1 VSPGVGRRQFLSDTL
16 AAAALLS
23 VPRAA
28 AALGDTTTREFVLTA
43 REATHQ
49 VGTTPWPTWTYDG
62 LVPGPEIRLTRGD
75 RVRIRLD
82 NRLPQPTTIH
92 WHGLAVPPAMDGVV
106 GLSQPAVQPGESFT
120 YEFDVT
126 QSGTFFYHSHVGL
139 QLDRGL
145 YGALIVEEP
154 GENKR
159 LRVDREYVLLLDDWL
174 TGAPEEALASIR
186 NARGGMMGREGPAYA
201 GYLLNGT
208 TAASQLVVARGERV
222 RLRLIN
228 AASATP
234 FRVGLTGHTLLVT
247 HADGQPVDPIEVS
260 TLVIGMGERY
270 DVIVSATNPGTWP
283 LLVSP
288 SGSAA
293 TVSLGMFVYTGYD
306 RSVAPP
312 VVWPPEL
319 QAGRALRYQDLRS
332 TSLAAPALPASLI
345 IPAVLSGGMG
355 GMGMGGGATSWTING
370 QIYPNADPFVVR
382 EGARVQIA
390 MTNRSMMPHPM
401 HLHGHTGMLSVPGVS
416 GQGFAKDTVLLN
428 PMDTA
433 TLEFTADN
441 PGRWLFHCHNL
452 YHMELGM
459 ARVVEYR

>member
-1 VSPGVGRRQFLSDTL
+1 MSPGIDRRQFLSDTL
-16 AAAALLS
+16 AAATFLA

-28 AALGDTTTREFVLTA
+28 AAFSDTATREFVLTA
-43 REATHQ
+43 REATVQ
-49 VGTTPWPTWTYDG
+49 IETTPWQTWTYDG
-62 LVPGPEIRLTRGD
+62 RVPGPEIRLTRGD

-92 WHGLAVPPAMDGVV
+92 WHGLVVPPTMDGVV
-106 GLSQPAVQPGESFT
+106 GLSQSAVQPGQSFA

-126 QSGTFFYHSHVGL
+126 QSGTFFYHAHVGL

-154 GENKR
+154 GENDR
-159 LRVDREYVLLLDDWL
+159 LRIDREYVLLLDDWL
-174 TGAPEEALASIR
+174 TITPEAALASIQR
-186 NARGGMMGREGPAYA
+186 SGGMMGDGGPAYA

-208 TAASQLVVARGERV
+208 TVPSRLAAARGERV

-228 AASATP
+228 AASGTP
-234 FRVGLTGHTLLVT
+234 FRVGLAGHTLIVT
-247 HADGQPVDPIEVS
+247 HADGRPVSPVEVS
-260 TLVIGMGERY
+260 TVVIGMGERY
-270 DVIVSATNPGTWP
+270 DVVVSATNPGTWP

-288 SGSAA
+288 SGSSVP
-293 TVSLGMFVYTGYD
+293 TTLGLLVYTGLE
-306 RSVAPP
+306 RNVQPP
-312 VVWPPEL
+312 FVWPPEL
-319 QAGRALRYQDLRS
+319 QAGRALRYEDLRS
-332 TSLAAPALPASLI
+332 TSVGEPSPPISLT
-345 IPAVLSGGMG
+345 IPAVLAGGMG
-355 GMGMGGGATSWTING
+355 GMGSGTTSWTING

-401 HLHGHTGMLSVPGVS
+401 HLHGHTGILRLPGS
-416 GQGFAKDTVLLN
+416 LGAGFAKDTVLLN

-441 PGRWLFHCHNL
+441 PGRWLFHCHNPH
-452 YHMELGM
+452 HMKLGM

>member
-1 VSPGVGRRQFLSDTL
+1 MKPPIDRRQFLTESL
-16 AAAALLS
+16 AAAALLTVS
-23 VPRAA
+23 RDVL
-28 AALGDTTTREFVLTA
+28 ALGGTAAVRDFVITA
-43 REATHQ
+43 REATVQ
-49 VGTTPWPTWTYDG
+49 VGTKQWETWTYG
-62 LVPGPEIRLTRGD
+62 GAVPGPEIRITRGD

-82 NRLPQPTTIH
+82 NRLSQPTTIH
-92 WHGLAVPPAMDGVV
+92 WHGLVVPPTMDGVV

-126 QSGTFFYHSHVGL
+126 QSGTFFYHAHVGL

-154 GENKR
+154 GENER
-159 LRVDREYVLLLDDWL
+159 LRIDREYVVLLDDWL
-174 TGAPEEALASIR
+174 TTTPEAALASIQR
-186 NARGGMMGREGPAYA
+186 SGGMGNSGPAYA

-208 TAASQLVVARGERV
+208 TVPSQLAATRGERV

-234 FRVGLTGHTLLVT
+234 FRVGVAGHTLIVT
-247 HADGQPVDPIEVS
+247 HADGQPVSPVEVS

-270 DVIVSATNPGTWP
+270 DVVVSATNPGTWP
-283 LLVSP
+283 LMVSS
-288 SGSAA
+288 SGSSVP
-293 TVSLGMFVYTGYD
+293 TTLGMLVYTGFE
-306 RSVAPP
+306 RNVQPP
-312 VVWPPEL
+312 FVWPPEL
-319 QAGRALRYQDLRS
+319 QAGRALRYEDLRS
-332 TSLAAPALPASLI
+332 TSVGEPSPPISLT
-345 IPAVLSGGMG
+345 IPAVLAGGMG
-355 GMGMGGGATSWTING
+355 GMGSGTTRWTING

-401 HLHGHTGMLSVPGVS
+401 HLHGHTGILRLPGS
-416 GQGFAKDTVLLN
+416 LGAGFAKDTVLLN

>member
-1 VSPGVGRRQFLSDTL
+1 MSPGAGRRQFLFDTL
-16 AAAALLS
+16 AAAVFLA

-28 AALGDTTTREFVLTA
+28 AGFGDATTRELVLTA
-43 REATHQ
+43 REATVQ
-49 VGTTPWPTWTYDG
+49 IGTTPWQTWTYDG
-62 LVPGPEIRLTRGD
+62 RVPGPEIRLTRGD

-92 WHGLAVPPAMDGVV
+92 WHGLPVPPAMDGVV
-106 GLSQPAVQPGESFT
+106 GLSQSAVQPGQSFT
-120 YEFDVT
+120 YEFDIT
-126 QSGTFFYHSHVGL
+126 QSGTFFYHAHVGL

-154 GENKR
+154 GENDR
-159 LRVDREYVLLLDDWL
+159 LRIDREYVVLLDDWL
-174 TGAPEEALASIR
+174 TITPEAALASMR
-186 NARGGMMGREGPAYA
+186 VSGGMMGGGGPAYA

-208 TAASQLVVARGERV
+208 NVPTRFAVTRGERV

-234 FRVGLTGHTLLVT
+234 FRVGLTGHTLIVT
-247 HADGQPVDPIEVS
+247 HADGLPVAPVEVS

-270 DVIVSATNPGTWP
+270 DVIVSASNPGTWP
-283 LLVSP
+283 LLVS
-288 SGSAA
+288 SSDSAV
-293 TVSLGMFVYTGYD
+293 TVSLGMLVYTGYE
-306 RSVAPP
+306 RNVAPP
-312 VVWPPEL
+312 FVWPPEL
-319 QAGRALRYQDLRS
+319 QVGRALRYEDLRS
-332 TSLAAPALPASLI
+332 LSPAEPSRASQI
-345 IPAVLSGGMG
+345 IPAVLSGGMR
-355 GMGMGGGATSWTING
+355 GMGSGTSWTING

-401 HLHGHTGMLSVPGVS
+401 HLHGHTGILRLPGVS
-416 GQGFAKDTVLLN
+416 NAAFAKDTALLN

>member
-1 VSPGVGRRQFLSDTL
+1 MAPRVDRRQFLSETL
-16 AAAALLS
+16 AAAALVA

-28 AALGDTTTREFVLTA
+28 AAFGNTTTREFVLTA
-43 REATHQ
+43 REATPQ
-49 VGTTPWPTWTYDG
+49 VGITPWPTWTYDG
-62 LVPGPEIRLTRGD
+62 RVPGPEIRLTRGD
-75 RVRIRLD
+75 RVRIQLD

-106 GLSQPAVQPGESFT
+106 GLSQPAVQPGQSFT

-145 YGALIVEEP
+145 YGPLVVEEP
-154 GENKR
+154 GENDR
-159 LRVDREYVLLLDDWL
+159 LRIDREYVLVLDDWL
-174 TGAPEEALASIR
+174 TVAPEEALASIR
-186 NARGGMMGREGPAYA
+186 SGGGMMGGEGPAYV

-208 TAASQLVVARGERV
+208 TLASRLAVTRGERV

-234 FRVGLTGHTLLVT
+234 FRVGLTGHTLTVT
-247 HADGQPVDPIEVS
+247 HADGQPVSPLEVS

-283 LLVSP
+283 LLVS
-288 SGSAA
+288 SSNSAVP
-293 TVSLGMFVYTGYD
+293 TSLGVLVYTGYE
-306 RSVAPP
+306 RNVAPP
-312 VVWPPEL
+312 FVWPSEL
-319 QAGRALRYQDLRS
+319 QAGRRLRYEDLRAS
-332 TSLAAPALPASLI
+332 SPTEASLPVSLI

-355 GMGMGGGATSWTING
+355 GMGGGTISWTING

-401 HLHGHTGMLSVPGVS
+401 HLHGHTGVLRLPGVS
-416 GQGFAKDTVLLN
+416 GPGFAKDTVLLN

>member
-1 VSPGVGRRQFLSDTL
+1 MAPSIDRRQFLSEAL
-16 AAAALLS
+16 AGAAFLAVS
-23 VPRAA
+23 RAA
-28 AALGDTTTREFVLTA
+28 TAFGSTTREFVLTA
-43 REATHQ
+43 REATPQ
-49 VGTTPWPTWTYDG
+49 VGSTPWPTWTYDG
-62 LVPGPEIRLTRGD
+62 GVPGPEIRITRGD
-75 RVRIRLD
+75 RVRISLD
-82 NRLPQPTTIH
+82 NQLPQPTTIH

-106 GLSQPAVQPGESFT
+106 GLSQPAVQPGQSFT
-120 YEFDVT
+120 YEFDVP
-126 QSGTFFYHSHVGL
+126 QSGTFFYHSHAGL

-145 YGALIVEEP
+145 YGPLIVEEP
-154 GENKR
+154 GENDR
-159 LRVDREYVLLLDDWL
+159 LRVDREYVLVLDDWL
-174 TGAPEEALASIR
+174 TVTPEEALASIR
-186 NARGGMMGREGPAYA
+186 NARGGMMGAEGPAYA

-208 TAASQLVVARGERV
+208 TVASRLAVARGERV

-234 FRVGLTGHTLLVT
+234 FRVGLTGHTFTVT
-247 HADGQPVDPIEVS
+247 HADGQPVVPVEVS
-260 TLVIGMGERY
+260 TLIIGMGERY
-270 DVIVSATNPGTWP
+270 DVMVSATNPGTWP

-293 TVSLGMFVYTGYD
+293 TVSLGLLVYAGYE
-306 RSVAPP
+306 RAASPP
-312 VVWPPEL
+312 FVWPPEL
-319 QAGRALRYQDLRS
+319 QTGRALRYKDLRS
-332 TSLAAPALPASLI
+332 LVPGAPSVPAPLI

-355 GMGMGGGATSWTING
+355 GMGTGTSWTING
-370 QIYPNADPFVVR
+370 QVYPNADPFGVR
-382 EGARVQIA
+382 EGARLQIA

-401 HLHGHTGMLSVPGVS
+401 HLHGHTGTLRVPGGS
-416 GQGFAKDTVLLN
+416 SSGFAKDTVLLN

>member
-1 VSPGVGRRQFLSDTL
+1 MKLPIDRRQFLTESL
-16 AAAALLS
+16 AAAALFS
-23 VPRAA
+23 VSRD
-28 AALGDTTTREFVLTA
+28 ALAVTGAEPVRDFVITA
-43 REATHQ
+43 REATVQ
-49 VGTTPWPTWTYDG
+49 VGTKQWETWTYDG
-62 LVPGPEIRLTRGD
+62 AVPGPEIRITRGD

-92 WHGLAVPPAMDGVV
+92 WHGLAVPPTMDGVV
-106 GLSQPAVQPGESFT
+106 GLSQSAVQPGQSFT

-126 QSGTFFYHSHVGL
+126 QSGTFFYHAHVGL

-154 GENKR
+154 GENDR
-159 LRVDREYVLLLDDWL
+159 LRIDREYVVLLDDWL
-174 TGAPEEALASIR
+174 TITPEAALASIR
-186 NARGGMMGREGPAYA
+186 GSGGMMGNGGPAYA

-208 TAASQLVVARGERV
+208 TVPSRLATTRGERV

-234 FRVGLTGHTLLVT
+234 FRVGLAGHTLIVT
-247 HADGQPVDPIEVS
+247 HADGQPVSPVEVS

-270 DVIVSATNPGTWP
+270 DVVVSATNPGTWP

-288 SGSAA
+288 SGSSVP
-293 TVSLGMFVYTGYD
+293 TTLGMLVYTGFE
-306 RSVAPP
+306 RNVQPP
-312 VVWPPEL
+312 FVWPPEL
-319 QAGRALRYQDLRS
+319 QAGRALRYEDLRS
-332 TSLAAPALPASLI
+332 ASPAESLLPVSLI
-345 IPAVLSGGMG
+345 LPAVLSGGMG
-355 GMGMGGGATSWTING
+355 GMGSGTTSWTING

-401 HLHGHTGMLSVPGVS
+401 HLHGHTGILRFPGPS
-416 GQGFAKDTVLLN
+416 GAGFAKDTVLLN
-428 PMDTA
+428 PMETA
-433 TLEFTADN
+433 TLEFIADN

>member
-1 VSPGVGRRQFLSDTL
+1 MSPGIDRRQFLTDTL
-16 AAAALLS
+16 AAAALLA

-28 AALGDTTTREFVLTA
+28 AAFGDTTTREFVLTA
-43 REATHQ
+43 REATPQ
-49 VGTTPWPTWTYDG
+49 VGATPWPTWTYDG
-62 LVPGPEIRLTRGD
+62 RVPGPEIRLTRGD

-106 GLSQPAVQPGESFT
+106 GLSQPAVQPGQSFT
-120 YEFDVT
+120 YEFDVP

-145 YGALIVEEP
+145 YGALLVEEP
-154 GENKR
+154 GENDR
-159 LRVDREYVLLLDDWL
+159 LRIDREYVVLLDDWL
-174 TGAPEEALASIR
+174 TIPPEAALASMR
-186 NARGGMMGREGPAYA
+186 VSGGMMGGGGPAYA

-208 TAASQLVVARGERV
+208 TVPSRLAVTRGERV

-234 FRVGLTGHTLLVT
+234 FRVGITGHTFTVT
-247 HADGQPVDPIEVS
+247 HADGQPVSPIDVS

-288 SGSAA
+288 WGSPVPTTLA
-293 TVSLGMFVYTGYD
+293 TLVYAGYE
-306 RSVAPP
+306 RNVAPP
-312 VVWPPEL
+312 FVWPQEL
-319 QAGRALRYQDLRS
+319 QAGRTLRYEDLRS
-332 TSLAAPALPASLI
+332 LSPAEPSVPASLI
-345 IPAVLSGGMG
+345 LPAVLSGGMS
-355 GMGMGGGATSWTING
+355 GMGMGKGAASWTING
-370 QIYPNADPFVVR
+370 QIYPNADPFVVH

-401 HLHGHTGMLSVPGVS
+401 HLHGHTGILRLPGIS
-416 GQGFAKDTVLLN
+416 HPGFAKDTVLLN

>member
-1 VSPGVGRRQFLSDTL
+1 MSPGVNRRQFLSDSL
-16 AAAALLS
+16 AAAALLA

-28 AALGDTTTREFVLTA
+28 TAFGDTATREFVLTA
-43 REATHQ
+43 VEATHQ
-49 VGTTPWPTWTYDG
+49 VGTTPWPTWTYNG
-62 LVPGPEIRLTRGD
+62 RVPGPEIRVTRGD

-82 NRLPQPTTIH
+82 NRLPHPTTIH

-154 GENKR
+154 GEDER

-174 TGAPEEALASIR
+174 TVTPEEALASIR
-186 NARGGMMGREGPAYA
+186 GGGGMMGGEGPAYA

-208 TAASQLVVARGERV
+208 TDAARLAVTRGERV

-234 FRVGLTGHTLLVT
+234 FRVGLTGHTFTVT
-247 HADGQPVDPIEVS
+247 HADGQPVTPIDVS

-288 SGSAA
+288 SGGAA
-293 TVSLGMFVYTGYD
+293 TVSVGMLVYTGYE
-306 RSVAPP
+306 RNVAPTF
-312 VVWPPEL
+312 VWPPEL
-319 QAGRALRYQDLRS
+319 RAGRTLRYQDLRAA
-332 TSLAAPALPASLI
+332 SLAEPPRPASLI

-355 GMGMGGGATSWTING
+355 GMGMGGGTTSWTING
-370 QIYPNADPFVVR
+370 QIYPNADPFIVR
-382 EGARVQIA
+382 EGARVQIV

-401 HLHGHTGMLSVPGVS
+401 HLHGHTGMLRVPGTS
-416 GQGFAKDTVLLN
+416 GQEFAKDTVLLN

>member
-1 VSPGVGRRQFLSDTL
+1 M
-16 AAAALLS
+16 
-23 VPRAA
+23 
-28 AALGDTTTREFVLTA
+28 
-43 REATHQ
+43 
-49 VGTTPWPTWTYDG
+49 
-62 LVPGPEIRLTRGD
+62 PGPEIRLTRGD

-92 WHGLAVPPAMDGVV
+92 WHGVAVPPAMDGVV
-106 GLSQPAVQPGESFT
+106 GLSQSAVQPGQSFT
-120 YEFDVT
+120 YEFDAA
-126 QSGTFFYHSHVGL
+126 QSGTFFYHAHVGL

-154 GENKR
+154 GENER
-159 LRVDREYVLLLDDWL
+159 LRIDREYVVILDDWL
-174 TGAPEEALASIR
+174 TITPEAALASMR
-186 NARGGMMGREGPAYA
+186 VAGGMMGGGGPAYA

-208 TAASQLVVARGERV
+208 TAPSRIAVTRGERV

-234 FRVGLTGHTLLVT
+234 FRVGLTGHTFTVT
-247 HADGQPVDPIEVS
+247 HADGQPVSPIDVS

-288 SGSAA
+288 WGSPVPTTLA
-293 TVSLGMFVYTGYD
+293 TLVYAGYE
-306 RSVAPP
+306 RNVAPP
-312 VVWPPEL
+312 FVWPQEL
-319 QAGRALRYQDLRS
+319 QAGRTLRYEDLRS
-332 TSLAAPALPASLI
+332 LSPAEPSLPAPLI

-355 GMGMGGGATSWTING
+355 GMGSGMTSWTING

-401 HLHGHTGMLSVPGVS
+401 HLHGHTGILRVPGLS
-416 GQGFAKDTVLLN
+416 SAGFAKDTVLLN

>member
-1 VSPGVGRRQFLSDTL
+1 MSPGVDRRQFLSDTL
-16 AAAALLS
+16 AAAALLA

-28 AALGDTTTREFVLTA
+28 AAFGDTTTRDFVLTA
-43 REATHQ
+43 REATPQ

-62 LVPGPEIRLTRGD
+62 RVPGPEIRLTRGD

-106 GLSQPAVQPGESFT
+106 GLSQSAVQPGQSFT
-120 YEFDVT
+120 YEFDVP

-145 YGALIVEEP
+145 YGPLIVEEP
-154 GENKR
+154 GENGR
-159 LRVDREYVLLLDDWL
+159 LRVDREYVLVLDDWL
-174 TGAPEEALASIR
+174 TVAPEDALASIR
-186 NARGGMMGREGPAYA
+186 SAGGGMMGGEGPAYA

-208 TAASQLVVARGERV
+208 TVASRLAVARGERV

-234 FRVGLTGHTLLVT
+234 FRVGLTGHTLTVT
-247 HADGQPVDPIEVS
+247 HADGQPVSPIDVS

-288 SGSAA
+288 WGSGVP
-293 TVSLGMFVYTGYD
+293 VSLGMLVYTGYD
-306 RSVAPP
+306 RNVAPP
-312 VVWPPEL
+312 FVWPPEL
-319 QAGRALRYQDLRS
+319 QAGRTLRYQDLRS
-332 TSLAAPALPASLI
+332 LSPAAPSAQASSI
-345 IPAVLSGGMG
+345 IPAVLSSGMSGMG
-355 GMGMGGGATSWTING
+355 RGTTSWTING
-370 QIYPNADPFVVR
+370 QIYPNADPFIVR

-401 HLHGHTGMLSVPGVS
+401 HLHGHTGILRVPGLAS
-416 GQGFAKDTVLLN
+416 AGFAKYTVLLN

>member
-1 VSPGVGRRQFLSDTL
+1 MTSHIDRRQFLSETL
-16 AAAALLS
+16 ATAALLA

-28 AALGDTTTREFVLTA
+28 LALGDAAPVRDFVLTA
-43 REATHQ
+43 REATVQ
-49 VGTTPWPTWTYDG
+49 VGTNRWQTWTYDG
-62 LVPGPEIRLTRGD
+62 GVPGPEIRVTRGD

-82 NRLPQPTTIH
+82 NRLSEPTTIH

-106 GLSQPAVQPGESFT
+106 GLSQSAVPPGQSFT

-126 QSGTFFYHSHVGL
+126 QSGTFFYHAHVGL

-145 YGALIVEEP
+145 YGPLIVEEP
-154 GENKR
+154 GENDR
-159 LRVDREYVLLLDDWL
+159 LHVDREYVLLFDDWL
-174 TGAPEEALASIR
+174 TITPETALASMR
-186 NARGGMMGREGPAYA
+186 VSGGMMGGGGPAYA

-208 TAASQLVVARGERV
+208 TVASRLAVARGERV

-234 FRVGLTGHTLLVT
+234 FRVGLAGHTFTVT
-247 HADGQPVDPIEVS
+247 HADGQPVSPVEAS

-283 LLVSP
+283 LLGSP
-288 SGSAA
+288 WGS
-293 TVSLGMFVYTGYD
+293 TVPTTLGTLVYTGSE
-306 RSVAPP
+306 RNVAPP
-312 VVWPPEL
+312 FVWPPDL
-319 QAGRALRYQDLRS
+319 QAGRALRYENLRS
-332 TSLAAPALPASLI
+332 PALAEPLLPASLI
-345 IPAVLSGGMG
+345 FPAALSGGMS
-355 GMGMGGGATSWTING
+355 GMASGTTNWTING

-382 EGARVQIA
+382 EGARVQMA

-401 HLHGHTGMLSVPGVS
+401 HLHGHTGILRVPGVS
-416 GQGFAKDTVLLN
+416 GPGFAKDTVLLN

>member
-1 VSPGVGRRQFLSDTL
+1 MSSPIDRRQFLSETL
-16 AAAALLS
+16 ATAALFA

-28 AALGDTTTREFVLTA
+28 FALGDAAPFRDFVLTA
-43 REATHQ
+43 REATVQ
-49 VGTTPWPTWTYDG
+49 VGTNPWPTWTYDG
-62 LVPGPEIRLTRGD
+62 GVPGPEIRVTRGD
-75 RVRIRLD
+75 RLRIRLD

-92 WHGLAVPPAMDGVV
+92 WHGLAVPPTMDGVV
-106 GLSQPAVQPGESFT
+106 GLSQSAVPPGQSFT
-120 YEFDVT
+120 YEFDAT
-126 QSGTFFYHSHVGL
+126 QSGTFFYHAHVGL

-145 YGALIVEEP
+145 YGPLIVEEP
-154 GENKR
+154 GENDR
-159 LRVDREYVLLLDDWL
+159 LRIDREYVVLLDDWL
-174 TGAPEEALASIR
+174 TITPEAALASMR
-186 NARGGMMGREGPAYA
+186 VSGGMMGGGGPAYA

-208 TAASQLVVARGERV
+208 TVPSRLAVTRGERV

-234 FRVGLTGHTLLVT
+234 FRVGLAGHTLIVT
-247 HADGQPVDPIEVS
+247 HTDGQPVSPVDVS

-270 DVIVSATNPGTWP
+270 DVVVSATNPGTWP

-288 SGSAA
+288 WGSPAP
-293 TVSLGMFVYTGYD
+293 TSLGMLVYTGSE
-306 RSVAPP
+306 RNVAPP
-312 VVWPPEL
+312 FAWPEEL
-319 QAGRALRYQDLRS
+319 QAGRTLRYEDLRS
-332 TSLAAPALPASLI
+332 PSLAEPSLPASLI
-345 IPAVLSGGMG
+345 LPAVLSGGMS
-355 GMGMGGGATSWTING
+355 GMGRGTVSWTING
-370 QIYPNADPFVVR
+370 QIYPNADPFIVR
-382 EGARVQIA
+382 EGTRVQIA

-401 HLHGHTGMLSVPGVS
+401 HLHGHTGMLRLPGLS
-416 GQGFAKDTVLLN
+416 STGFAKDTVLLN

>member
-1 VSPGVGRRQFLSDTL
+1 MSPGIDRRQFLSDTL
-16 AAAALLS
+16 AAAALLA

-28 AALGDTTTREFVLTA
+28 AAFGDSTTRELVLTA
-43 REATHQ
+43 REATPQ
-49 VGTTPWPTWTYDG
+49 VGTTPWPTWTYDNR
-62 LVPGPEIRLTRGD
+62 VPGPEIRLTRGD

-106 GLSQPAVQPGESFT
+106 GLSQSAVQPGQSFT
-120 YEFDVT
+120 YEFDVP

-145 YGALIVEEP
+145 HGALIVEEP
-154 GENKR
+154 GENDR
-159 LRVDREYVLLLDDWL
+159 LRIDREYVVLLDDWL
-174 TGAPEEALASIR
+174 TIPPEAALASMR
-186 NARGGMMGREGPAYA
+186 VSGGMMGGGGPAYA

-208 TAASQLVVARGERV
+208 TVPSRLAVTRGERV

-234 FRVGLTGHTLLVT
+234 FRVGLTGHTFTVT
-247 HADGQPVDPIEVS
+247 HADGQPVTPIGVS

-283 LLVSP
+283 LLVS
-288 SGSAA
+288 SWNSAVP
-293 TVSLGMFVYTGYD
+293 VSLGVLVYTGYE
-306 RSVAPP
+306 RNVAPP
-312 VVWPPEL
+312 FVWPPEL
-319 QAGRALRYQDLRS
+319 QAGRALRYEDLRS
-332 TSLAAPALPASLI
+332 LSLAGPSVPASLI
-345 IPAVLSGGMG
+345 FPAVLFGGMG
-355 GMGMGGGATSWTING
+355 GMGSGTSWTING

-401 HLHGHTGMLSVPGVS
+401 HLHGHTGILRWPGIAHP
-416 GQGFAKDTVLLN
+416 GFVKDTVLLN

>member
-1 VSPGVGRRQFLSDTL
+1 MTSHTDRRQFLSETL
-16 AAAALLS
+16 ATAVLFA

-28 AALGDTTTREFVLTA
+28 FALGNAAPFRDFVLTA
-43 REATHQ
+43 REATVH
-49 VGTTPWPTWTYDG
+49 VGANPWQTWTYDG
-62 LVPGPEIRLTRGD
+62 GVPGPEIRVTRGD
-75 RVRIRLD
+75 RLRVRLD
-82 NRLPQPTTIH
+82 NRLPEPTTIH
-92 WHGLAVPPAMDGVV
+92 WHGLTVPPTMDGVV
-106 GLSQPAVQPGESFT
+106 GLSQSAVQPGQSFT

-126 QSGTFFYHSHVGL
+126 QSGTFFYHAHVGL

-154 GENKR
+154 GENDR

-174 TGAPEEALASIR
+174 TVAPEAALALMRVS
-186 NARGGMMGREGPAYA
+186 GGMMGGGGPAYA

-208 TAASQLVVARGERV
+208 TVPSRLAVTRGERV

-234 FRVGLTGHTLLVT
+234 FRVGLTGHTLIIT
-247 HADGQPVDPIEVS
+247 HADGQPVAAVEVS

-288 SGSAA
+288 WGS
-293 TVSLGMFVYTGYD
+293 TVPTSLGTLVYTGSE
-306 RSVAPP
+306 RNVALPFI
-312 VVWPPEL
+312 WPPEL
-319 QAGRALRYQDLRS
+319 QAGRALQYEDLRS
-332 TSLAAPALPASLI
+332 PVLAEPSLQESLI
-345 IPAVLSGGMG
+345 FPAVLSGGMS
-355 GMGMGGGATSWTING
+355 GMGSGTSWTING

-401 HLHGHTGMLSVPGVS
+401 HHHGHTGILRLPGRS
-416 GQGFAKDTVLLN
+416 SAGFAKDTVLLN

>member
-1 VSPGVGRRQFLSDTL
+1 MKSPIDRRQFLSESL
-16 AAAALLS
+16 AAAAIFTLS
-23 VPRAA
+23 RDAL
-28 AALGDTTTREFVLTA
+28 ALGGAASVRDFVITA
-43 REATHQ
+43 REATVQ
-49 VGTTPWPTWTYDG
+49 VGAATWDTWTYDG
-62 LVPGPEIRLTRGD
+62 AVPGPEIRITRGD
-75 RVRIRLD
+75 HVRIRLD

-92 WHGLAVPPAMDGVV
+92 WHGLVVPPTMDGVV

-120 YEFDVT
+120 YKFDVT
-126 QSGTFFYHSHVGL
+126 QSGTFFYHAHVGL

-154 GENKR
+154 GENDR
-159 LRVDREYVLLLDDWL
+159 LRIDREYVVLLDDWL
-174 TGAPEEALASIR
+174 TTTPEAALASIGGSR
-186 NARGGMMGREGPAYA
+186 GMMGDGGPAYA

-208 TAASQLVVARGERV
+208 TVPSRLAVTRGERV

-234 FRVGLTGHTLLVT
+234 FRVGLAGHTLIVT
-247 HADGQPVDPIEVS
+247 HADGQPVSPVEVS

-270 DVIVSATNPGTWP
+270 DVVVSAMNPGTWP
-283 LLVSP
+283 LLVGPGGSSTP
-288 SGSAA
+288 TMPGMLVYSGSERN
-293 TVSLGMFVYTGYD
+293 VE
-306 RSVAPP
+306 PP
-312 VVWPPEL
+312 FVWPPEL
-319 QAGRALRYQDLRS
+319 RAGHALRYEDLRS
-332 TSLAAPALPASLI
+332 LSAEEPSSPVSLI
-345 IPAVLSGGMG
+345 IPAVLAGGMG
-355 GMGMGGGATSWTING
+355 GMGGGATSWTING
-370 QIYPNADPFVVR
+370 QIYPHADPFVVR

-401 HLHGHTGMLSVPGVS
+401 HLHGHTAILRFPGPS
-416 GQGFAKDTVLLN
+416 SAGFAKDTVLLN

-433 TLEFTADN
+433 TLEFIADN